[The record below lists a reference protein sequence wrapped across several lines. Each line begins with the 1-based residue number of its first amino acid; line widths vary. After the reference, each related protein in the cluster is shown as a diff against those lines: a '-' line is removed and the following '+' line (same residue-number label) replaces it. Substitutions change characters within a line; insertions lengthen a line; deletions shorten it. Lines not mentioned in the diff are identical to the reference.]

1 MGFFSNYFLYGV
13 IFYVKAMQI
22 VEGIGEFRLGVTR
35 GTGLASTTS
44 NLSSMRL
51 ASWAGELS
59 RLGIANSSGE
69 FVPGWECFIMP
80 LIIS

>member
-22 VEGIGEFRLGVTR
+22 AEGIGEFGLGVTC

-44 NLSSMRL
+44 DLSSMRL
-51 ASWAGELS
+51 ASWTGELS
-59 RLGIANSSGE
+59 RLGIANSTGE
-69 FVPGWECFIMP
+69 LCSRLGVLYNAIN
-80 LIIS
+80 

>member
-22 VEGIGEFRLGVTR
+22 VEGIGEFGLRVTR

-44 NLSSMRL
+44 DLSSMGL
-51 ASWAGELS
+51 ASGISELS
-59 RLGIANSSGE
+59 RLGIANSIGE
-69 FVPGWECFIMP
+69 LCWLKP
-80 LIIS
+80 LDIFY